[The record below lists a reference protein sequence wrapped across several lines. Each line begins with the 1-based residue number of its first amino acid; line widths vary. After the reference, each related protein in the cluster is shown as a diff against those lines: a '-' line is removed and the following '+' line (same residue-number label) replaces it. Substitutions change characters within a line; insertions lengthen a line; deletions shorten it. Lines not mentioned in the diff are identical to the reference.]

1 MITKNFKI
9 SFTAGQA
16 TVFKVIVEQII
27 ICPARKED
35 NTTLARYV
43 VAEWYR
49 RNAGRFVFL
58 PERLRFTFSPAQA
71 YALNM
76 LLQINEFDCDAAKL
90 ARSIVGLIDPK
101 I

>member
-9 SFTAGQA
+9 IFTAGQLA
-16 TVFKVIVEQII
+16 VFKVVIEQLIT
-27 ICPARKED
+27 CPARRED

-43 VAEWYR
+43 LADWYR
-49 RNAGRFVFL
+49 RNAGRFVFM
-58 PERLRFTFSPAQA
+58 PEQLRLTFTPPQA

-76 LLQINEFDCDAAKL
+76 LLQANNFDCDTTKL
-90 ARSIVGLIDPK
+90 VRSIIGLIDPK